1 MQESV
6 SHHGVLSR
14 TRELWF
20 ILALTPLTVA
30 VPALAAQDSAS
41 VAAVSADSAP
51 APKKKGGL
59 FGKLK
64 KVAADKTVQSV
75 AKVAACTV
83 VPGGQYVAGA
93 IDAAS
98 SNSATGAA
106 GSVAG
111 AASGNSCYSGVM
123 GNVTN
128 AAAVGVPT
136 PTGGAPSLQGMI
148 TGAATAAVVPG
159 VSLPSGGGM
168 GMYKM
173 PKGQQKQML
182 QAYRQA
188 MTQMGTPKD
197 KQDRFL
203 GLLEETLN
211 GKSGDPAALQQAYA
225 EAFGGYAGDTGS
237 GETGP

>member
-1 MQESV
+1 MQSLP
-6 SHHGVLSR
+6 GAPSR
-14 TRELWF
+14 TLKLRF
-20 ILALTPLTVA
+20 ILALAPLTVVA
-30 VPALAAQDSAS
+30 PALVAQDSAA
-41 VAAVSADSAP
+41 VAGVAVDTAP

-106 GSVAG
+106 GG
-111 AASGNSCYSGVM
+111 AAAAATGSSCYGGAM
-123 GNVTN
+123 GGMTN
-128 AAAVGVPT
+128 AAAGGVPV
-136 PTGGAPSLQGMI
+136 PTGGPTNLQGLM
-148 TGAATAAVVPG
+148 TGASMAAVLPG
-159 VSLPSGGGM
+159 ATLPSGGGM

-173 PKGQQKQML
+173 PKDQQKQML

-203 GLLEETLN
+203 ELLEQMLN
-211 GKSGDPAALQQAYA
+211 GKGGDPEALQKAYA
-225 EAFGGYAGDTGS
+225 EVFAGYTSDTGN
-237 GETGP
+237 GENEP